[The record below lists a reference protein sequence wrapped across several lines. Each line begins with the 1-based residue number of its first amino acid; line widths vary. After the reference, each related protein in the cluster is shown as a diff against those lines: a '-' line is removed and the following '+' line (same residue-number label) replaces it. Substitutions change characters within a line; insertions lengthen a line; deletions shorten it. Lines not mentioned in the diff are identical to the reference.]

1 MPLAWLRF
9 LPILNRSPVQWH
21 YVCVEGVCKL
31 QSVAGCAD
39 ILKCSS
45 SKWSLFHS
53 IQLLRN
59 WKKNYANILYWV
71 CCSSFLFFSW
81 LDKLQTVK
89 TCLYFCARTS
99 HIGWNLQA
107 GKNSQMNNNNN
118 KKTIA
123 LRAYCLMYE
132 ATKTIPQ
139 ACDQENAT
147 DLLHSPI
154 KEIFHCSARNSPAAA
169 EASDAAVSALSWVP
183 VLFAEGGI
191 ALSRTVVS

>member
-59 WKKNYANILYWV
+59 WKKNYANVLYWV
-71 CCSSFLFFSW
+71 CCSSFLFFFPDWTNCRLS
-81 LDKLQTVK
+81 KLASIFVQEPHTLVGTFRQERTPKWTTTTTKKQLLWELIVWCMRPPRPFPRRVIRKMQLIFSTVP
-89 TCLYFCARTS
+89 LRRYFTALPGI
-99 HIGWNLQA
+99 HLQQPRL
-107 GKNSQMNNNNN
+107 QM
-118 KKTIA
+118 
-123 LRAYCLMYE
+123 LPC
-132 ATKTIPQ
+132 
-139 ACDQENAT
+139 
-147 DLLHSPI
+147 LHS
-154 KEIFHCSARNSPAAA
+154 A
-169 EASDAAVSALSWVP
+169 EYLSF
-183 VLFAEGGI
+183 LQREA
-191 ALSRTVVS
+191 

>member
-59 WKKNYANILYWV
+59 WKKNYANVLYWV
-71 CCSSFLFFSW
+71 CCSSFLFFFLIGQTADCQNLPLFLCKNLTHW
-81 LDKLQTVK
+81 LEPSGRKELPNEQ
-89 TCLYFCARTS
+89 
-99 HIGWNLQA
+99 QQQQ
-107 GKNSQMNNNNN
+107 KNNCFES
-118 KKTIA
+118 
-123 LRAYCLMYE
+123 
-132 ATKTIPQ
+132 
-139 ACDQENAT
+139 
-147 DLLHSPI
+147 LLFDVWGHQDHSPGVWSG
-154 KEIFHCSARNSPAAA
+154 KCNWSSPQ
-169 EASDAAVSALSWVP
+169 SH
-183 VLFAEGGI
+183 
-191 ALSRTVVS
+191 